1 MNDGVGFH
9 ISEIEFMYK
18 CVCNQMLL
26 LKGDDY
32 KKALYIRMKLEKIIA
47 YNKCMQ
53 SMIKLLN
60 YLNDEEDDE
69 DG

>member
-1 MNDGVGFH
+1 
-9 ISEIEFMYK
+9 MYK